1 MVQILVLLAVV
12 PALAFGAA
20 IETRQASSYLGCY
33 QESGPATGIRSL
45 PSASFFNYTAMTV
58 EMCASDCS
66 AYVYYGVEY
75 GGECQ
80 FPTASHITQS

>member
-1 MVQILVLLAVV
+1 MVQILALLAVL
-12 PALAFGAA
+12 PALALGAA

-33 QESGPATGIRSL
+33 QESGPVTGIRSL

-66 AYVYYGVEY
+66 AFVYYGVEY
-75 GGECQ
+75 GGECK
-80 FPTASHITQS
+80 FSTLFHMP